1 MLWEEMQNYIL
12 WVTGNSPVSERNCS
26 DRRFLDSAQSASTLV
41 TLRWVPCS
49 FKDTLPGYGKAG
61 WFLPGIPGAGWEE
74 MTGQAPHAPAI

>member
-41 TLRWVPCS
+41 TLR
-49 FKDTLPGYGKAG
+49 
-61 WFLPGIPGAGWEE
+61 
-74 MTGQAPHAPAI
+74 